1 MAIQLNDNL
10 KINVGN
16 PIDSRYLNSCNYP
29 YVSVAAVNAAIPQS
43 QRYSGLTV
51 NILNTEYWYQTGTN
65 DGNLVIKN
73 AGSTGGTNIC
83 SSDTQ
88 IIFNNNNIISGSTGL
103 LYCYGID
110 ALQINNGSC
119 ALGNGSVAI
128 NSGSYVCGSNSIAM
142 TGGVAYCS
150 IARLFFNSG

>member
-51 NILNTEYWYQTGTN
+51 NILNTEYWYQTGVN
-65 DGNLVIKN
+65 EVLVALLI
-73 AGSTGGTNIC
+73 SRFNI
-83 SSDTQ
+83 
-88 IIFNNNNIISGSTGL
+88 FK
-103 LYCYGID
+103 
-110 ALQINNGSC
+110 
-119 ALGNGSVAI
+119 
-128 NSGSYVCGSNSIAM
+128 
-142 TGGVAYCS
+142 
-150 IARLFFNSG
+150 